1 MYSNI
6 KEVMG
11 VNDDDV
17 YQSLYN
23 DISTHAQEG
32 RVLYLSRHGE
42 SEFNLYGKIG
52 VSSNIIIK
60 LPYQYF
66 HRGPKQIRFVVYTIE
81 RSKLVVYH
89 SFLLKKFRLH
99 SAIVTSF
106 CIHF

>member
-60 LPYQYF
+60 LPLQYF
-66 HRGPKQIRFVVYTIE
+66 HRGLKQV
-81 RSKLVVYH
+81 RSRCKRNWEVKISRV
-89 SFLLKKFRLH
+89 K
-99 SAIVTSF
+99 
-106 CIHF
+106 

>member
-60 LPYQYF
+60 LPLQYF
-66 HRGPKQIRFVVYTIE
+66 HRSPKQV
-81 RSKLVVYH
+81 RSRCKHNWEVKIISIQMFFCRNWSSYAAKLV
-89 SFLLKKFRLH
+89 SK
-99 SAIVTSF
+99 
-106 CIHF
+106 